1 MCECVLRLS
10 VCPHWLI
17 VRHNKA
23 LEIQPPG
30 GLTWMR
36 RPPTFSLKTA
46 TVQLRLRYTTM
57 WQSHTRANICDLDAT
72 FKYGPIDGSFALL
85 YFTSLNANWFP
96 AVSATRVR
104 LQYRRQPRCC
114 CCVFSS
120 LPLFKSLKIS
130 TLKCMWE
137 FLLSWNI
144 AYSKAFKFSKF
155 IQKIFQVALFCSS
168 FLLRYLFEIAFF
180 FKFVNS
186 SSWTMIG
193 ILPAC
198 ESRTDLKER

>member
-1 MCECVLRLS
+1 MVGLPDLIFGKWCMMEGLWSCAVWRSSEYIQHLLSFTRKCTYVSSGTTVGIIVWLNQCVCVLYLS

-46 TVQLRLRYTTM
+46 MVQLRLRYTTM

-96 AVSATRVR
+96 AVCNQSEAPAPSA
-104 LQYRRQPRCC
+104 P
-114 CCVFSS
+114 S
-120 LPLFKSLKIS
+120 L
-130 TLKCMWE
+130 
-137 FLLSWNI
+137 
-144 AYSKAFKFSKF
+144 
-155 IQKIFQVALFCSS
+155 
-168 FLLRYLFEIAFF
+168 LLRF
-180 FKFVNS
+180 
-186 SSWTMIG
+186 
-193 ILPAC
+193 
-198 ESRTDLKER
+198 LKPLLV